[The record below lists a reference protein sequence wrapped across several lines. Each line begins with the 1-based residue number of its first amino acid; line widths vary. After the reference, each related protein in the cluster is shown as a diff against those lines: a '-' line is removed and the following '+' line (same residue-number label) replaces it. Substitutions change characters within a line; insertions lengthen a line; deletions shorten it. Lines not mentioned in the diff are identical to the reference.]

1 MDSSGFGTSLSG
13 AFSFFFFFNERRTLL
28 IVFLKGARERVHQLG
43 RHKQNLQ

>member
-13 AFSFFFFFNERRTLL
+13 AFPFFFFNERRTLL